1 MMCHHR
7 SRTNRTRAA
16 RAGALAAAAAFAGL
30 AIGLAAPSRVAAG
43 APDTR
48 GFSLAAMLQSTHIGS
63 EDERDDG
70 SPGSVFIGEQGV
82 GVVVALGYG
91 FTPAFATRLVLSG
104 ASHETSDPDI
114 DVQFGAGTLEAVY
127 LFRAGAPFRPYLFG
141 GVGGYSLESQE
152 DAFHFETTGPGVTLG
167 GGLLYFVSEHVG
179 LDAALHLDFINWE
192 KQTAEI
198 EGPSGSTVVVETPIE
213 EEGSAARFAFGLGWW
228 F

>member
-1 MMCHHR
+1 MSLSREGKRYR
-7 SRTNRTRAA
+7 SARTRATA
-16 RAGALAAAAAFAGL
+16 MATAASLAALAV
-30 AIGLAAPSRVAAG
+30 GLAAPARAVAA

-48 GFSLAAMLQSTHIGS
+48 GFSLAAMLQSTHINS
-63 EDERDDG
+63 EDERTDAT
-70 SPGSVFIGEQGV
+70 PGSVFVGEQGV

-91 FTPAFATRLVLSG
+91 FTPEFATRIVLSG

-114 DVQFGAGTLEAVY
+114 DVQFGAGTIEAAY

-141 GVGGYSLESQE
+141 GVGGYSLESQK
-152 DAFHFETTGPGVTLG
+152 DAFRFETTGPGVTLG

-192 KQTAEI
+192 KRTAEI
-198 EGPSGSTVVVETPIE
+198 EGPTGSTVIVETPIE
-213 EEGSAARFAFGLGWW
+213 EEGGAARFAFGLGWW